1 MIFFIIFILGIASG
15 FFLFSKIF
23 LADTKDD
30 SLELNQ
36 KISVIIPARNEEK
49 NLPYLLKSLF
59 SQTTVPDEII
69 VVDDFSEDNTS
80 KIARKFGVKL
90 IKNPPL
96 PPGWTGKNWAL
107 WNGYLNST
115 GDILIFLD
123 ADVRLSKDGI
133 ERIVKTLFS
142 TNGAISVIPYHKTE
156 QFYERLCLIVNIL
169 SVFAFMSPYERKTR
183 SKGMYGSCIAVFRK
197 DYEKVGGHKCIRD
210 RVTDDLSLG
219 KLFCENGIKVENFLG
234 LGAVTFRMYPNGMKS
249 QLEGIAKSAAL
260 SMQLL
265 NTKTVF
271 LIALWAFGLVL
282 TGFLT
287 PILLYIH
294 HPLATKFLI
303 GYILYVIQ
311 ILYLQI
317 YIGNFGI
324 VLPILHFIP
333 TAYFLLMLLYSFY
346 QVKFIR
352 SVYWKGRQIKVG
364 GK

>member
-1 MIFFIIFILGIASG
+1 MIFFIIFILGITSG
-15 FFLFSKIF
+15 LFLFSKIF
-23 LADTKDD
+23 LADIKDD
-30 SLELNQ
+30 FLELNQ

-59 SQTTVPDEII
+59 SQTIVPDEII
-69 VVDDFSEDNTS
+69 VVDDFSEDNTP
-80 KIARKFGVKL
+80 KIAKEFGAKL

-123 ADVRLSKDGI
+123 ADVRLSSNGI

-142 TNGAISVIPYHKTE
+142 TNGAISVIPYHQTE

-169 SVFAFMSPYERKTR
+169 SVFAFMSPYERKSR

-197 DYEKVGGHKCIRD
+197 DYEKAGGHKRIYD

-219 KLFCENGIKVENFLG
+219 RLFCENGIRVENFLG
-234 LGAVTFRMYPNGMKS
+234 YDTVAFRMYPNGMKS

-271 LIALWAFGLVL
+271 LIALWVFGLVL

-311 ILYLQI
+311 ILYLQT

-324 VLPILHFIP
+324 VLSILHFIP

>member
-1 MIFFIIFILGIASG
+1 MILFTIFILGIVSG
-15 FFLFSKIF
+15 FLLFSKIF
-23 LADTKDD
+23 LT
-30 SLELNQ
+30 STQGNFCELNQ

-49 NLPYLLKSLF
+49 NLPYLLKSLLN
-59 SQTTVPDEII
+59 QTIIPDEII
-69 VVDDFSEDNTS
+69 VVDDFSEDKTS
-80 KIARKFGVKL
+80 QIAKDFGARL

-96 PPGWTGKNWAL
+96 PSGWTGKNWAL

-133 ERIVKTLFS
+133 DRIVKTLFS
-142 TNGAISVIPYHKTE
+142 TNGAISVIPYHTT
-156 QFYERLCLIVNIL
+156 QQLYEKLCLIVNIL
-169 SVFAFMSPYERKTR
+169 GVFAFMSPYERKSS

-197 DYEKVGGHKCIRD
+197 DYEKVGGHKRICD

-219 KLFCENGIKVENFLG
+219 KLFCENGIRVENFLG
-234 LGAVTFRMYPNGMKS
+234 YDAVAFRMYPNGMKS

-265 NTKTVF
+265 NTKTVI
-271 LIALWAFGLVL
+271 LIALWVAGLVL

-294 HPLATKFLI
+294 HPLATQFLI

-311 ILYLQI
+311 ILYLQS

-324 VLPILHFIP
+324 LFPILYFIP
-333 TAYFLLMLLYSFY
+333 TAYFLLMLLYSLY
-346 QVKFIR
+346 QVKFIG